1 MFSPEH
7 SGANAYARVG
17 VDTGVMGANP
27 HRLIVLLYQGAREA
41 VAQARMYLQNGNVAK
56 RGQMISKAIRIVE
69 GGLQQSLNRDAG
81 GEVAQRLDRL
91 YSYIA
96 RRLLEANIT
105 QSEPILIEVDRL
117 LATLEGAWT
126 GIGPEIARL
135 AAQSSAER

>member
-1 MFSPEH
+1 
-7 SGANAYARVG
+7 
-17 VDTGVMGANP
+17 
-27 HRLIVLLYQGAREA
+27 
-41 VAQARMYLQNGNVAK
+41 MYLQNGNVAK